1 METYLYK
8 FLKKKCEEKGFVYG
22 RLEDKADLSHSVV
35 QAIRNGRTQLKP
47 ATKQKLAQTL
57 GCSIGDIQDA
67 IRRSDEVLEDGEVV
81 RKKVYDKPVP
91 EKEPEPHCPY
101 DDSVEEPSADLQ
113 DKPWMDEKQPPT
125 ELPGSYIKG
134 KIVLAPLPDVP
145 KETPEKKTYTKPEI
159 VALSTKVDSPD
170 CREGKPVPLPDFPK
184 ENPETAEATLIRQTV
199 ENASALTG
207 VIKTPAEDTVN
218 HPAHYTQGAVEC
230 IDALEASM
238 TPEEFRGYLK
248 GCQMKYLWRYRMKGG
263 LEDLQKARW
272 YLDKLISKVEV
283 DR

>member
-1 METYLYK
+1 MKTYLYE
-8 FLKKKCEEKGFVYG
+8 FLKKKCEEKSFYYSQ
-22 RLEDKADLSHSVV
+22 LEDKAGLSHSVM
-35 QAIRNGRTQLKP
+35 QAIKDGRTQLKP
-47 ATKQKLAQTL
+47 ATKQKLAQAL

-101 DDSVEEPSADLQ
+101 DDPVEEPDETDAPDDYGFGNPATEDL
-113 DKPWMDEKQPPT
+113 T
-125 ELPGSYIKG
+125 E
-134 KIVLAPLPDVP
+134 
-145 KETPEKKTYTKPEI
+145 EEKKLNNVNSMEELMKKQHPEGGLHLYNVI
-159 VALSTKVDSPD
+159 CAPKMP
-170 CREGKPVPLPDFPK
+170 EK
-184 ENPETAEATLIRQTV
+184 ENPEIAEDATIQQIVKGAV
-199 ENASALTG
+199 EKNASEMTKA
-207 VIKTPAEDTVN
+207 INMPAEDNVN
-218 HPAHYTQGAVEC
+218 HPAHYTQGGIEC
-230 IDALEASM
+230 IDAIEASM
-238 TPEEFRGYLK
+238 SPEEFRGYLK

>member
-1 METYLYK
+1 MTTYLFE
-8 FLKKKCEEKGFVYG
+8 FLKKKSEENGFSYSA
-22 RLEDKADLSHSVV
+22 LENKADLSHSVV

-47 ATKQKLAQTL
+47 ATKQKLAQAL

-81 RKKVYDKPVP
+81 RKKVYDKPVL

-101 DDSVEEPSADLQ
+101 DDPEEEPVEEPEESAEPDDYGFGNPATEDL
-113 DKPWMDEKQPPT
+113 T
-125 ELPGSYIKG
+125 E
-134 KIVLAPLPDVP
+134 
-145 KETPEKKTYTKPEI
+145 EEKKLNNVNSMEELMKKQHPEGGLHMYN
-159 VALSTKVDSPD
+159 VKCAPKMP
-170 CREGKPVPLPDFPK
+170 EK
-184 ENPETAEATLIRQTV
+184 ENPEKIGQKICVLGQVVPLE
-199 ENASALTG
+199 E
-207 VIKTPAEDTVN
+207 PAETATQQLQLAVADKQAEDNVN

>member
-1 METYLYK
+1 M
-8 FLKKKCEEKGFVYG
+8 
-22 RLEDKADLSHSVV
+22 
-35 QAIRNGRTQLKP
+35 
-47 ATKQKLAQTL
+47 
-57 GCSIGDIQDA
+57 
-67 IRRSDEVLEDGEVV
+67 
-81 RKKVYDKPVP
+81 YDKPVP

-101 DDSVEEPSADLQ
+101 DDPVEEPSADLQ

-125 ELPGSYIKG
+125 KLPGSYIKG
-134 KIVLAPLPDVP
+134 KIVPAPLPDVP

-170 CREGKPVPLPDFPK
+170 CWEGKPVPLPDFPK